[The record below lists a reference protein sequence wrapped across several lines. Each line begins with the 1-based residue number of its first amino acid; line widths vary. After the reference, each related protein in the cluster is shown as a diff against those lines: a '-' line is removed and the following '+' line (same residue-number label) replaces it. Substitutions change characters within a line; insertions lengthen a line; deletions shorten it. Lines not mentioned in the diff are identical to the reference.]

1 MTKQES
7 ISVPVTHYYEAF
19 VASYRAS
26 DWEQALKQ
34 IKLAILHQEPHTN
47 MAEISYML
55 EDYCNMDQ
63 ELVVGNETVS
73 FMEAI
78 HAKNYLRAYQI
89 LKEENRSVKADSSIE
104 FVSDLLQKIWE
115 KNETLKKNREL
126 EEKQML
132 VEKREQSYQEILHL
146 RKMKL

>member
-1 MTKQES
+1 
-7 ISVPVTHYYEAF
+7 
-19 VASYRAS
+19 
-26 DWEQALKQ
+26 
-34 IKLAILHQEPHTN
+34 

-89 LKEENRSVKADSSIE
+89 LKEENRSVKADSSID

-146 RKMKL
+146 VQIRDYERALSQIETYAM